1 MISFLNW
8 DDGMVKNVSEE
19 ELKKLLGL
27 DDEDFITLEDGI
39 KNTSD
44 FEKKE
49 EWLEIKKVLEKQ
61 IDMFENQE

>member
-1 MISFLNW
+1 
-8 DDGMVKNVSEE
+8 MVKNVSEE

-39 KNTSD
+39 KNTRD
-44 FEKKE
+44 VEKKE

-61 IDMFENQE
+61 IDMFDKE